1 MICDLQLTGKERDG
15 IPEMHCQVCGR
26 LHYSKH
32 PPGKCAKECVSRGLG
47 DTVAKV
53 IHRVTRGHAKPCG
66 GCKKRQNRLNEM
78 FPYTP
83 SQRDPDPDDG
93 RAG

>member
-32 PPGKCAKECVSRGLG
+32 PPSKCAKECVSRGLG

-53 IHRVTRGHAKPCG
+53 IHKATGGRVKPCG
-66 GCKKRQNRLNEM
+66 GCKKRQERLNKM
-78 FPYTP
+78 FPYQHP
-83 SQRDPDPDDG
+83 RDSADDG
-93 RAG
+93 RGG